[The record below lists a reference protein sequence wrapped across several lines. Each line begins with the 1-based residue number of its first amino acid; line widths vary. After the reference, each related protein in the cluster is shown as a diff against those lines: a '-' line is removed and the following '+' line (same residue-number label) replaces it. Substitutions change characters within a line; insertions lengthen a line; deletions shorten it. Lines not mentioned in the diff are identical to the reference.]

1 MSRNNRSTANA
12 YGPPTVTVK
21 GRVVRLRTIGSLL
34 IVAAAI
40 WFIAANTASVTV
52 RLWVP
57 TITLPLWSVLTVT
70 FLAGLLLGLLV
81 VHRRDRR

>member
-1 MSRNNRSTANA
+1 M
-12 YGPPTVTVK
+12 TVT
-21 GRVVRLRTIGSLL
+21 GRVVRVRTLGSLL
-34 IVAAAI
+34 LVAAAVG
-40 WFIAANTASVTV
+40 FIAADTGSVTV

-81 VHRRDRR
+81 VHRRARR